1 MKHFAHERPDVD
13 VWATGNQ
20 RLRVEAA
27 IPGVEAA
34 KKMRADLRT
43 PDADSTIVDPVTN
56 QDVSQLETS
65 PSRRNRLRMVKAL
78 YTGHTNAVEHFVVV
92 DDVDLTDLEPEG
104 WTHYHPWEFVPAA
117 AADETPVA
125 APDSTRFT
133 DTPAPRATDERD
145 IHPAAFDPREL
156 R

>member
-1 MKHFAHERPDVD
+1 MRPSEWRASGLRHVRKGPPCIAGGGPRRAFAPAYENP
-13 VWATGNQ
+13 NN
-20 RLRVEAA
+20 
-27 IPGVEAA
+27 
-34 KKMRADLRT
+34 
-43 PDADSTIVDPVTN
+43 TIVDPVTN

-78 YTGHTNAVEHFVVV
+78 STGHTNAVEYFVVA

-125 APDSTRFT
+125 APDSTPFT